1 MATVLSGTIVDGGAQ
16 FAVSI
21 QGTDGTEID
30 PSRPTWIIIHG
41 WNSDPARFAEMV
53 DAIHAQR
60 PDDQILTLDWHT
72 AADTGELNPF
82 DAEKRVPLVATWAA
96 TALTNAGF
104 AGANLNV
111 IGHSFGSYV
120 GGEIAE
126 LIPGGVNTIIALD
139 PAIDVSGNYNPEGP
153 GGVQFAQYS
162 QYSWAFHDSDPAN
175 LANLDGLGSPN
186 TPITADEAFDVA
198 NSSHTEIPDLFTY
211 FLNHPNDVV
220 GQYFTLDRLLDHQ
233 AGPWQQNQYNANGA
247 QSAGAG
253 YEAVIAASG
262 GGVFPQSI
270 AYVNAAASVS
280 VSDVTITEGDV
291 GTLMT
296 FTITRSGGTAEFYI
310 NYATSDGSATVADG
324 DYSARSGLL
333 HFDAG
338 VNSQTITVGI
348 NGDLKH
354 EPDQAFFFN
363 ISNATNGA
371 VITDAQAVG
380 TILNDDA
387 NHAPQVN
394 LLSGDVSATAAQSIA
409 VSSLFSG
416 SDFDGDTLTYYLYD
430 ANASANSGHFVVN
443 GVTVPAQT
451 IYQVTAAQL
460 AQATFVAGAGGSAD
474 DIYVQ
479 AYDGTAYS
487 GWNTSVHVA
496 VPGAVNH
503 APTVNRPAGANVTAN
518 AAQALNVSSLFSGS
532 DSTAMR

>member
-1 MATVLSGTIVDGGAQ
+1 M
-16 FAVSI
+16 
-21 QGTDGTEID
+21 
-30 PSRPTWIIIHG
+30 R
-41 WNSDPARFAEMV
+41 
-53 DAIHAQR
+53 
-60 PDDQILTLDWHT
+60 
-72 AADTGELNPF
+72 
-82 DAEKRVPLVATWAA
+82 RVIVAT
-96 TALTNAGF
+96 N
-104 AGANLNV
+104 
-111 IGHSFGSYV
+111 
-120 GGEIAE
+120 
-126 LIPGGVNTIIALD
+126 GGV
-139 PAIDVSGNYNPEGP
+139 VS
-153 GGVQFAQYS
+153 
-162 QYSWAFHDSDPAN
+162 
-175 LANLDGLGSPN
+175 
-186 TPITADEAFDVA
+186 
-198 NSSHTEIPDLFTY
+198 
-211 FLNHPNDVV
+211 
-220 GQYFTLDRLLDHQ
+220 
-233 AGPWQQNQYNANGA
+233 
-247 QSAGAG
+247 
-253 YEAVIAASG
+253 
-262 GGVFPQSI
+262 QSI

-532 DSTAMR
+532 DADNDPLSYFLYDGTPAANSGHWVVNGAIVAAGLIYPVSAAQLPQTTFVRERPALPTNSMSRTSMARPIRAGTPMCMWRSRTTTTRQPSACPPAPM